1 MQTHVLLNPSKDIP
15 EFTENY
21 HAGEQSQVII
31 FDSDAGWIA
40 RESEKRWSSGKTD
53 KVFLKY
59 WDTQEISVEAII
71 ELVASYSDNYSFY
84 TSNIEKLEALSSHV
98 NQVFGLD
105 KFMSEV
111 DVEVDHRQETD
122 TNSQSAKS
130 KLGILLIHIEAFEIT
145 QECIDSLEQT
155 TYRDK
160 KIYLL
165 ENASRNLSA
174 LKLFLRNPLV
184 HMLFATAR
192 SSYCNSFNLLAD
204 FAIRDDSQYL
214 FVSNNDTRGHSPEI
228 FINLISELDD
238 KFGMVSPVIYDFDH
252 VLLRSDMVTHFGV
265 QFSLATEAY
274 VIPATLWQEVDGFTN
289 AFNIYCE
296 DVDLLLRVRAAGK
309 EGKYDQRVQ
318 MEHLQNGATRKKVF
332 LRTYFYIRNVIWLQ
346 KRKKTNL
353 LYNIAYFTAQE
364 SLSMLKWAQQQT
376 ANRDFYPIVA
386 TPLFLFAGIVVG
398 LLTFPRKNKKSDL
411 HKALLRSRWELKY
424 KVR

>member
-1 MQTHVLLNPSKDIP
+1 VRTHVLLNPSKAFP

-21 HAGEQSQVII
+21 VVGEQSQVII
-31 FDSDAGWIA
+31 FDTDARWIA
-40 RESEKRWSSGKTD
+40 RESEKRWSSGRTD
-53 KVFLKY
+53 RVFLKH
-59 WDTQEISVEAII
+59 WDTKEVGVVAIQEI
-71 ELVASYSDNYSFY
+71 VASFTDNYSFY
-84 TSNIEKLEALSSHV
+84 SSDIKKLQTLSALGKEALGFDAFNS
-98 NQVFGLD
+98 VFAEGVLLETEPIPQ
-105 KFMSEV
+105 SE
-111 DVEVDHRQETD
+111 E
-122 TNSQSAKS
+122 SQ
-130 KLGILLIHIEAFEIT
+130 LGILLIHIEAFEIT
-145 QECIDSLEQT
+145 QECIDSLENT
-155 TYRDK
+155 VYRDK
-160 KIYLL
+160 QIYLL
-165 ENASRNLSA
+165 ENASANLSA

-204 FAIRDDSQYL
+204 FAIRDGSHYL

-228 FINLISELDD
+228 FNKLISEIDNQ
-238 KFGMVSPVIYDFDH
+238 FGMVSPVIYDFDH
-252 VLLRSDMVTHFGV
+252 VLLRSDMVSHFGV

-274 VIPATLWQEVDGFTN
+274 VIPSKLWQEVDGFTN

-318 MEHLQNGATRKKVF
+318 MQHLQNGATRKKVF

-353 LYNIAYFTAQE
+353 LYNVAYFTAQE
-364 SLSMLKWAQQQT
+364 SLAMLKWAQQQT
-376 ANRDFYPIVA
+376 ANKDIYPIVA
-386 TPLFLFAGIVVG
+386 TPFFLIAGIIVG
-398 LLTFPRKNKKSDL
+398 LFTFPRKNKKSDL

>member
-1 MQTHVLLNPSKDIP
+1 MRTLVLLNPSKAFP
-15 EFTENY
+15 EFTGNY
-21 HAGEQSQVII
+21 LAGEQSQVII
-31 FDSDAGWIA
+31 FDSNAGWIA

-53 KVFLKY
+53 KVFLKH
-59 WDTQEISVEAII
+59 WDTQEVSVEAINEI
-71 ELVASYSDNYSFY
+71 VASNSDNYSFF
-84 TSNIEKLEALSSHV
+84 TSEINALEALSSQG
-98 NQVFGLD
+98 NEIFGFD
-105 KFMSEV
+105 EFISE
-111 DVEVDHRQETD
+111 VEVDHSQETEKKSLSN
-122 TNSQSAKS
+122 NSQ
-130 KLGILLIHIEAFEIT
+130 LGILLIHIEAFEIT

-155 TYRDK
+155 AYRDK

-204 FAIRDDSQYL
+204 FAIRDGSQYL

-228 FINLISELDD
+228 FNFLISEIDD
-238 KFGMVSPVIYDFDH
+238 NFGMVSPVIYDFDH

-289 AFNIYCE
+289 AYNIYCE

-364 SLSMLKWAQQQT
+364 SLAMLKWAYQQT

-411 HKALLRSRWELKY
+411 NKALLRSRWELKY

>member
-1 MQTHVLLNPSKDIP
+1 MRTHVLLNPSKAFP

-21 HAGEQSQVII
+21 VVGEQSQVII
-31 FDSDAGWIA
+31 FDTDARWVA
-40 RESEKRWSSGKTD
+40 RESEKRWSSGRTD
-53 KVFLKY
+53 RVFLKH
-59 WDTQEISVEAII
+59 WDTKEVGVEAIQEI
-71 ELVASYSDNYSFY
+71 VASFTDNYSFY
-84 TSNIEKLEALSSHV
+84 SSDFKKLQTLSALGKEALSFDALNS
-98 NQVFGLD
+98 VFAVGVLLETEPIPQ
-105 KFMSEV
+105 SE
-111 DVEVDHRQETD
+111 E
-122 TNSQSAKS
+122 SQ
-130 KLGILLIHIEAFEIT
+130 LGILLIHIEAFEIT
-145 QECIDSLEQT
+145 QECIDSLENT
-155 TYRDK
+155 VYRDK
-160 KIYLL
+160 QIYLL
-165 ENASRNLSA
+165 ENASANLSA

-204 FAIRDDSQYL
+204 FAIRDGSHYL
-214 FVSNNDTRGHSPEI
+214 FVSNNDTRGHSPKI
-228 FINLISELDD
+228 FNNLISEIENQ
-238 KFGMVSPVIYDFDH
+238 FGMVSPVIYDFEH

-265 QFSLATEAY
+265 QFSLATEAF
-274 VIPATLWQEVDGFTN
+274 VIPSKLWQEVDGFTN

-353 LYNIAYFTAQE
+353 LYNVAYFTTQE
-364 SLSMLKWAQQQT
+364 SLAMLKWAKQQT
-376 ANRDFYPIVA
+376 ANKDIYPIVA
-386 TPLFLFAGIVVG
+386 TPFFLIAGIIVG
-398 LLTFPRKNKKSDL
+398 LFTFPRKNKKSDL

>member
-1 MQTHVLLNPSKDIP
+1 MRTHVLLNPSKAFP
-15 EFTENY
+15 EFTDNY

-59 WDTQEISVEAII
+59 WDTQEISVEKINEI
-71 ELVASYSDNYSFY
+71 VAFHSDNYSFY
-84 TSNIEKLEALSSHV
+84 TSDFKKLEALSSQG
-98 NQVFGLD
+98 NEVFGFD
-105 KFMSEV
+105 EFISE
-111 DVEVDHRQETD
+111 VEVDHLQETD
-122 TNSQSAKS
+122 TNYPSEKSQ
-130 KLGILLIHIEAFEIT
+130 LGILLIHIEAFEIT

-155 TYRDK
+155 AYRDK

-184 HMLFATAR
+184 HMVFATAR

-204 FAIRDDSQYL
+204 FAIRDGSQYL
-214 FVSNNDTRGHSPEI
+214 FISNNDTRGHSPEI
-228 FINLISELDD
+228 FNKLISQIDD

-289 AFNIYCE
+289 VFNIYCE

-346 KRKKTNL
+346 KRKKKNL

-364 SLSMLKWAQQQT
+364 SLAMLNWAKQQT
-376 ANRDFYPIVA
+376 ANRDYYPILA

-398 LLTFPRKNKKSDL
+398 LFTFPRKNKKSDL
-411 HKALLRSRWELKY
+411 HKALLRSHWELKY